1 MTRFVVALKRRNP
14 LSVLSEGRVGR
25 SRGSGGKLTDHFSDR
40 IPTFTAELVSTWAV
54 FERSSEWSGVR
65 GVRVRRVTRGTPLPA
80 DASSDSPQGVS
91 IVSGF
96 CDEEVPPNPTQERS
110 CRMRSP

>member
-1 MTRFVVALKRRNP
+1 VGTPKNHVFFGAGRRVP
-14 LSVLSEGRVGR
+14 PRKGRASRSVEGFFNT
-25 SRGSGGKLTDHFSDR
+25 L
-40 IPTFTAELVSTWAV
+40 LVSTWAV

-110 CRMRSP
+110 CRIRSP